1 MTRAATLYQNFLNFW
16 IFTMKHTKISI
27 AGDLGSGKSTI
38 AHLLAEKIGCKR
50 YSTGD
55 IQRETAKKFR
65 MSTLELN
72 RYMEKDTAID
82 DDIDEFN
89 KNLNLKEE
97 SFVID
102 SRMAWHF
109 IPTSFK
115 IFLKVDPDI
124 SAERV
129 FRDNQR
135 TSEGYPDINKTKKE
149 LSNRKK
155 SENERFQNLYRVD
168 CSDINNYDL
177 VVDTTYSNPKTI
189 VNKILPLHNQWSE
202 NNEFIKFWSSP
213 KILFP
218 TKSIGILDKSANKKI
233 CSSIQQKGFS
243 PEFPIE
249 VLSINDFDFIYDG
262 HLRVSASIL
271 ADPGLIPLSYR
282 AQNNWETA
290 NRKTVTEYIK
300 SEFKIR
306 YAHDWE
312 RWHNFKYPS
321 YPEL

>member
-1 MTRAATLYQNFLNFW
+1 
-16 IFTMKHTKISI
+16 MKHTKISI

-38 AHLLAEKIGCKR
+38 ARLLAGNIHCKR

-55 IQRETAKKFR
+55 IQREIAKKLR

-72 RYMEKDTAID
+72 RYMENDTAID

-109 IPTSFK
+109 IPRSFK
-115 IFLKVDPDI
+115 IFLKVDPNI

-129 FRDNQR
+129 FRDSQR
-135 TSEGYPDINKTKKE
+135 TSEHYADINKAKNE
-149 LSNRKK
+149 LLHRKK
-155 SENERFQNLYRVD
+155 SENDRFQSLYRVD
-168 CSDINNYDL
+168 CSDMNNYDL

-189 VNKILPLHNQWSE
+189 VNKILSLLKQWSE
-202 NNEFIKFWSSP
+202 NKEFIKFWSSP

-218 TKSIGILDKSANKKI
+218 TKSIGILDTSANQEI
-233 CSSIQQKGFS
+233 CGSIQQNGFKS
-243 PEFPIE
+243 EFPVE
-249 VLSINDFDFIYDG
+249 VLNLNNFDFIYDG

-271 ADPGLIPLSYR
+271 ADIGLIPLSYR
-282 AQNNWETA
+282 AQNNWETT
-290 NRKTVTEYIK
+290 NRETVTEYIK
-300 SEFKIR
+300 SKFKISYVR
-306 YAHDWE
+306 DWE
-312 RWHNFKYPS
+312 KWHKFKYPT